1 MLSTRKMVVGVA
13 ENALEIADEAL
24 TVAYVRR
31 EELLLKHADLL
42 VELKETM
49 KAGKS
54 SSTAIAIKLSDSED
68 EIVEIHTK
76 IKEVEKYSEMLR
88 HNLDELGV
96 NHG

>member
-13 ENALEIADEAL
+13 ENALEIADDAL
-24 TVAYVRR
+24 TAAYVRR
-31 EELLLKHADLL
+31 EDLLLKHADLL
-42 VELKETM
+42 VELKEAI

-54 SSTAIAIKLSDSED
+54 STAIAVKLSDSED
-68 EIVEIHTK
+68 EIVDIHTK

-96 NHG
+96 THG

>member
-1 MLSTRKMVVGVA
+1 
-13 ENALEIADEAL
+13 
-24 TVAYVRR
+24 
-31 EELLLKHADLL
+31 
-42 VELKETM
+42 M

-54 SSTAIAIKLSDSED
+54 TLAIAIKLSDSED

>member
-42 VELKETM
+42 VERKETM

-54 SSTAIAIKLSDSED
+54 TLAIAIKLSDSED

-88 HNLDELGV
+88 HNLDELVV

>member
-13 ENALEIADEAL
+13 ENALELADEAL

-42 VELKETM
+42 AEMKETA

-54 SSTAIAIKLSDSED
+54 TLAIAIKLAGSED
-68 EIVEIHTK
+68 EIVDIHTK
-76 IKEVEKYSEMLR
+76 IKEVEKHYEMLR
-88 HNLDELGV
+88 HNLDEFGV

>member
-13 ENALEIADEAL
+13 ENALEMADEAL

-31 EELLLKHADLL
+31 EDLLLKHADML
-42 VELKETM
+42 VELKEAI
-49 KAGKS
+49 KAGKR
-54 SSTAIAIKLSDSED
+54 STAIALKLSDSED

>member
-24 TVAYVRR
+24 TAAYVRR
-31 EELLLKHADLL
+31 EELLLKHADML
-42 VELKETM
+42 VEMKETV

-54 SSTAIAIKLSDSED
+54 TLANAIKISDIVD
-68 EIVEIHTK
+68 EIVDIHTK

-88 HNLDELGV
+88 HNLDEFGV

>member
-1 MLSTRKMVVGVA
+1 MLSTRKMIVGVA
-13 ENALEIADEAL
+13 ENALELADEAL

-42 VELKETM
+42 AEMKETV

-54 SSTAIAIKLSDSED
+54 TLAIAIKLAGSED
-68 EIVEIHTK
+68 EIVDIHTK
-76 IKEVEKYSEMLR
+76 IKEVEKHYEMLR
-88 HNLDELGV
+88 HNLDEFGV

>member
-42 VELKETM
+42 V
-49 KAGKS
+49 
-54 SSTAIAIKLSDSED
+54 
-68 EIVEIHTK
+68 
-76 IKEVEKYSEMLR
+76 
-88 HNLDELGV
+88 
-96 NHG
+96 

>member
-54 SSTAIAIKLSDSED
+54 SIKLSDSED
-68 EIVEIHTK
+68 DIVEIHTK

-88 HNLDELGV
+88 HNLDEFGV

>member
-31 EELLLKHADLL
+31 EDLLLKHADLL
-42 VELKETM
+42 VKLKEAI
-49 KAGKS
+49 KSGK
-54 SSTAIAIKLSDSED
+54 SSTAIAVELSYSED

-76 IKEVEKYSEMLR
+76 IKDVEKYSEMLR

>member
-24 TVAYVRR
+24 IVAYVQR
-31 EELLLKHADLL
+31 EELLLKHADML
-42 VELKETM
+42 VELKEAI

-54 SSTAIAIKLSDSED
+54 TLAIAIKLSDSED

>member
-24 TVAYVRR
+24 TVAYVQR
-31 EELLLKHADLL
+31 EELLLKHADML
-42 VELKETM
+42 VELKEAI

-54 SSTAIAIKLSDSED
+54 STPIAIKLSDSED
-68 EIVEIHTK
+68 EIVDIHTK

-88 HNLDELGV
+88 HNLDEFGV